1 MIDLYVKPKYIKLLE
16 EKRGENFY
24 NLGLGKDILAIIL
37 ENMLKEGKTVRLE
50 FYNPLKKTS

>member
-50 FYNPLKKTS
+50 FYNPLKKAS